1 MVTPE
6 QLRKIKHIELY
17 SRRLVHNVFTGAY
30 RSAFKG
36 RGIAFHTIRPYMHGD
51 DIRDIDWNVT
61 ARTGEAHTRIYEEDR
76 ERTVMLV
83 IDTSASCLF
92 GTLTRQKVD
101 FAVELGA
108 VLAYSA
114 IFNNDKVGLL
124 VFSDQIEK
132 YVPARKGR
140 KHILR
145 LIHDLMNLTPTNQGT
160 DLSLALRTV
169 NRVMKPGTIL
179 FILSDFLLPV
189 EDYTR
194 DLTIISKHHDTNV
207 IILSD
212 PLEQTFPSVGM
223 LQVKDVETGE
233 ATWVDTGSMKWQ
245 REFHQQVQLFDKM
258 RTQTFECTNVDRI
271 DVPADGDYT
280 QALIDFFRQKQRRR
294 FR

>member
-1 MVTPE
+1 MLTPE
-6 QLRKIKHIELY
+6 QLRQIQHIELY
-17 SRRLVHNVFTGAY
+17 SRRLVHNIFAGAY

-36 RGIAFHTIRPYMHGD
+36 RGIAFHTIRPYIHGD

-61 ARTGEAHTRIYEEDR
+61 ARTGEAHTRVYEEDR

-92 GTLTRQKVD
+92 GTQTRQKVD
-101 FAVELGA
+101 LAVELGA

-114 IFNNDKVGLL
+114 ILNNDKVGLL

-132 YVPARKGR
+132 YVPAQKGR
-140 KHILR
+140 KHVMR
-145 LIHDLMNLTPTNQGT
+145 LIHDLMNLTPTRQGT

-179 FILSDFLLPV
+179 FLLSDFLLPV
-189 EDYTR
+189 EDYNQ
-194 DLTIISKHHDTNV
+194 DLTIISKKHDTNV

-212 PLEQTFPSVGM
+212 PLEQSFPSVGM
-223 LQVKDVETGE
+223 LQAQDVETGDT
-233 ATWVDTGSMKWQ
+233 TWIDTHNLAWQ

-258 RTQTFECTNVDRI
+258 RSHTFERTNVARI
-271 DVPADGDYT
+271 DMPADGDYT

-294 FR
+294 YR